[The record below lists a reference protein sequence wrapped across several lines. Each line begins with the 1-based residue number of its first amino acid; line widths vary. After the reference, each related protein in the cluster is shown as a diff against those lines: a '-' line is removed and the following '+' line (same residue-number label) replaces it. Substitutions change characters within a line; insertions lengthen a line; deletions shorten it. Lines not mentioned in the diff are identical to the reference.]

1 MPHRVLVTKQLGTL
15 LGVLSHPHR
24 LRIIEE
30 LGQGEQDVNALQ
42 ALLGISHSGVSQHLS
57 LLRAHHVVEER
68 REGRRVIYNLV
79 RPELAVWLVEGL
91 QFIRPGAEEMK
102 GLDAAVRKARSD
114 WGSAEPRVSPRKD
127 RSS

>member
-68 REGRRVIYNLV
+68 REGRRVIYSLV
-79 RPELAVWLVEGL
+79 RPLLAAWLVDGL
-91 QFIRPGAEEMK
+91 HFIRPEPEALK
-102 GLDAAVRKARSD
+102 GLEAAVSKARAE
-114 WGSAEPRVSPRKD
+114 WGPEEPRVSPRKE
-127 RSS
+127 RNS